1 MGVGVI
7 VVSSELPELLSICDR
22 IIVMNEGKISAEF
35 NAIEATEDK
44 IIRAATIDVNEN
56 QGGLV

>member
-1 MGVGVI
+1 M
-7 VVSSELPELLSICDR
+7 VSSELPELLSICDR